1 MEKNLK
7 IGKDKY
13 INVLV
18 RFKNKAWTVALLVQL
33 VNVVIFLIRAFGGEV
48 SGDTETNILSIV
60 QVLAGVISS
69 LVGRFIDSTTEGFA
83 DSERNL
89 VKVSPTVNNEKSLQ
103 AVDYD
108 GTVLPPV
115 KPFLE
120 QESNQESTNLSKDPE
135 IYENEDLEQ
144 QIPAEDDE
152 DLIESDVRADANY
165 NPEILGGG
173 GSAED
178 QSN

>member
-7 IGKDKY
+7 IGKDKH

-18 RFKNKAWTVALLVQL
+18 RFKNKAWTAALLIQL

-60 QVLAGVISS
+60 QILAGVISS
-69 LVGRFIDSTTEGFA
+69 LVGRFVDSTTEGIA

-89 VKVSPTVNNEKSLQ
+89 AKSRPTTNNEKSLQ
-103 AVDYD
+103 AMDYD

-120 QESNQESTNLSKDPE
+120 QENNQGTTNLSKDPE
-135 IYENEDLEQ
+135 IPESEDLEQ
-144 QIPAEDDE
+144 QFSTEDDE
-152 DLIESDVRADANY
+152 ELIESDVRADANY

-173 GSAED
+173 SAED